1 VTHDAEVAEAGDR
14 VVRMRDG
21 RIEGHN
27 VATAGT
33 GACAE
38 VVL

>member
-1 VTHDAEVAEAGDR
+1 
-14 VVRMRDG
+14 VRMRDG

-33 GACAE
+33 GASAE